1 MHFITVTRFNQKT
14 WDENV
19 QYRRRHEYQGCLYG
33 SPRELAAYIK
43 SNAPGFVI
51 EMNNSAKRIEGVGF
65 IRNKR
70 NRRRCKVYSAGNYN
84 RYVYNS
90 PYRVDR
96 ADFRARE
103 RVVIQ
108 VLERLVFY
116 GRSHLQ
122 LGHGLTRLPIWI
134 QKNPQLRLL
143 PLLYSAF
150 RSRFPGADIGSSPVP
165 ARKLRLV
172 SSLED
177 SLPTRTRS

>member
-1 MHFITVTRFNQKT
+1 MHFVTVTRFSQQT
-14 WDENV
+14 WEENV
-19 QYRRRHEYQGCLYG
+19 NYRRKHNYEGCIYG
-33 SPRELAAYIK
+33 SPREIAAYIK

-65 IRNKR
+65 IRNKK

-96 ADFRARE
+96 ADFRSRE

-116 GRSHLQ
+116 GRGHLQ
-122 LGHGLTRLPIWI
+122 LGHGITRLPIWI
-134 QKNPQLRLL
+134 QKNQQLRLL
-143 PLLYSAF
+143 PLLYFAF
-150 RSRFPGADIGSSPVP
+150 RSRFPGADIGSAPVR

-177 SLPTRTRS
+177 SSLTRTLS